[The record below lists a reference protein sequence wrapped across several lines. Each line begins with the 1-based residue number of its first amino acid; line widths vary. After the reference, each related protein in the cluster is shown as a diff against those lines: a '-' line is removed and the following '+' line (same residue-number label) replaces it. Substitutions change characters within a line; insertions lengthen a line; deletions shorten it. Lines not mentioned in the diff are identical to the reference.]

1 MKLVVN
7 NTIVVV
13 RIALIKIY
21 LVFNVIVRYTSIPK
35 TRGCRTLVKA
45 YPLSLPMHSIAL
57 AVLDWR

>member
-21 LVFNVIVRYTSIPK
+21 LVFNVIVGIDK
-35 TRGCRTLVKA
+35 
-45 YPLSLPMHSIAL
+45 
-57 AVLDWR
+57 